1 MIYILVGGSG
11 AGKTSLGEKLRENG
25 TNKIVSHTTRKMR
38 VGEVDGKDYYFVSR
52 DEFMAVEKLE
62 YEEYANNYYGISL
75 EEFNKWS
82 NSSEDVYVVME
93 IKGARNVRNLMPDST
108 RIVYIGVELEEM
120 KKRMTAR
127 GDSEE
132 AIKER
137 LDTAIKNNEMGNM
150 QYADYVIMNDDFEK
164 TLEVLM
170 DIMAKEGALSK
181 IV

>member
-75 EEFNKWS
+75 DRKS
-82 NSSEDVYVVME
+82 VV
-93 IKGARNVRNLMPDST
+93 
-108 RIVYIGVELEEM
+108 
-120 KKRMTAR
+120 
-127 GDSEE
+127 
-132 AIKER
+132 
-137 LDTAIKNNEMGNM
+137 
-150 QYADYVIMNDDFEK
+150 
-164 TLEVLM
+164 
-170 DIMAKEGALSK
+170 
-181 IV
+181 